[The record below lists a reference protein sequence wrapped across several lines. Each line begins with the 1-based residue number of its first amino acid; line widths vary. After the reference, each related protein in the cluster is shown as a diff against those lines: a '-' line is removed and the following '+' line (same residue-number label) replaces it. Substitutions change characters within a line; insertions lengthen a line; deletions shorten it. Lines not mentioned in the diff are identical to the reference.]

1 MPSTYIASLGYRVD
15 TRDLKKADKQLDK
28 LARSGDAADR
38 GMKKLSGGF
47 KKLAGAVAI
56 AYTAL
61 EGLGKVIEVTREFD
75 VLNAQLITATGSA
88 KDAAIAF
95 GALQDFAAT
104 TPYDLQQSVKGFT
117 QLVNL
122 GLTPSEKALKSY
134 GNTASAMGKDLSQ
147 MIEAVADA
155 STGEFERL
163 KEFGIKAKSEG
174 DNVSFTFR
182 GVTKTIGK
190 NAAEIESYLMA
201 LGDNEF
207 AGAMNERAKTLDGS
221 ISNLE
226 DTWDSLF
233 RTVSGSGVGGHIQK
247 GVDMASDAIQY
258 LIDLISSG
266 TVGGYL
272 DAFADKFSDITDA
285 ARVSFNFISG
295 FINESVSGWLSDIGT
310 FAKTVFTA
318 LSNLPITAKFYVQQ
332 VGVEISSLVDYAQVY
347 GSAFV
352 EMLDLKFQ
360 EIAERARILGRDLAN
375 AMNPFAEQY
384 DAKADIKRNEEEY
397 AQFYQGVLD
406 NATVQAQAIRDQRMQ
421 SVESIN
427 LEKSAELQAYDDKLT
442 AADMMLAKYREEK
455 ELRSSTTEDALEGF
469 KLQTKALNDMKAA
482 NPFEQVTNGAID
494 SLSAM
499 QSLSAQGSKEYR
511 KLGVAIEAVN
521 AIQAVGAVLNQAGGD
536 PYTAFPRMA
545 AMVASVASLGY
556 SVGSIAGGLAD
567 ESADNQEAQGLNV
580 WGDKSES
587 IANATDITASAVE
600 KLVGINS
607 DMLKALQTVQNGI
620 SKAAAI
626 VGRDV
631 TTPTINQDKLKFDY
645 SDVMGIFEPLGLE
658 KLIFDPLGIFGKTF
672 NKLFGGSSKVTD
684 EGIRIIGGSLGEM
697 MDDITVLAFQSV
709 KYKKWKF
716 GSTKRKTQYKDI
728 TDDVGSQFQLILN
741 SIADSVFLGAT
752 GLGLDSTAV
761 EKAIQDFEIESFNI
775 SLKGLSAEDQQAEIE
790 AVFGKIFDNLAGDVI
805 PFLDKFQQV
814 GEGLGETLA
823 RVSTQVSIMDLMV
836 DQLGVTMFDKMAN
849 PEMYAQAA
857 DNISTLVGGI
867 EEFADKTSGF
877 VNNFATEATKIDIYQ
892 KSLTD
897 SFNEVGL
904 TLPGTAAGM
913 WDLMASLDGSTEAG
927 QEQIAMLLN
936 SQEQAA
942 AYFNLIEKTTKG
954 YRDAIDAM
962 YGVSDAVAQ
971 MSLDAAL
978 AAARMGDFS
987 LAEQLSTNSL
997 APSMSSF
1004 GTRSEYELARAQ
1016 TAAKLEELAQLTE
1029 GTISVDEKQLT
1040 TLEQIRDTIK
1050 DNGTIENTAAI
1061 SELKKEVQAMNAV
1074 QVGQARNVADS
1085 NALLQQ
1091 IVIDGI
1097 PVRVEE

>member
-28 LARSGDAADR
+28 LAKSGKDAE
-38 GMKKLSGGF
+38 KSTQKLSAGF
-47 KKLAGAVAI
+47 KKLAGAVAF
-56 AYTAL
+56 AYAAF
-61 EGLGKVIEVTREFD
+61 ESAGKLINVTREFD

-201 LGDNEF
+201 LGTNEF

-233 RTVSGSGVGGHIQK
+233 RTVSGSGVGGYIQK

-266 TVGGYL
+266 AVGGYL
-272 DAFADKFSDITDA
+272 DAFADKFSDITGA

-295 FINESVSGWLSDIGT
+295 YLVEASNGWLGSVGS
-310 FAKTVFTA
+310 FMSEVWSVF
-318 LSNLPITAKFYVQQ
+318 SNLPITAKYHISR
-332 VGVEISSLVDYAQVY
+332 VGVELSSIVDYAQIY
-347 GSAFV
+347 GSAF
-352 EMLDLKFQ
+352 LKILSLKFS
-360 EIAERARILGRDLAN
+360 EIADEAKILGKDIAN
-375 AMNPFAEQY
+375 AMNPFADQY
-384 DAKADIKRNEEEY
+384 DAKADIKRNEEQYKLFYSNIMSY
-397 AQFYQGVLD
+397 ASEQV
-406 NATVQAQAIRDQRMQ
+406 NAIREQKL
-421 SVESIN
+421 SSIEAIN
-427 LEKSAELQAYDDKLT
+427 LEKTAELEAYEEKIT
-442 AADMMLAKYREEK
+442 AADKMLSAYKAEKKAKASAEGD
-455 ELRSSTTEDALEGF
+455 LLAGF
-469 KLQTKALNDMKAA
+469 KIKNSGSSKSDPLGMDLIADNAMK
-482 NPFEQVTNGAID
+482 G
-494 SLSAM
+494 LSAI
-499 QSLSAQGSKEYR
+499 QDLSAQGSKEYQ
-511 KLGVAIEAVN
+511 KLGK
-521 AIQAVGAVLNQAGGD
+521 AIQAVSAIQATAAAVASATTGNIIGAVSSGLTLLSMLSGD
-536 PYTAFPRMA
+536 
-545 AMVASVASLGY
+545 LG
-556 SVGSIAGGLAD
+556 AD
-567 ESADNQEAQGLNV
+567 DWIKNQENQGLNI

-587 IANATDITASAVE
+587 IANATDITANAVE
-600 KLVGINS
+600 RLVGINS

-620 SKAAAI
+620 SKAASLAL
-626 VGRDV
+626 RDTNIPQV
-631 TTPTINQDKLKFDY
+631 NTSSLVDSN
-645 SDVMGIFEPLGLE
+645 PLS
-658 KLIFDPLGIFGKTF
+658 FMTDHFSNIFGDNFLTNTLDFLTSGVFKF
-672 NKLFGGSSKVTD
+672 IGKFLGGSSKVTD
-684 EGIRIIGGSLGEM
+684 EGIRIIGGSLGDM
-697 MDDITVLAFQSV
+697 MDDITVLAFQRI
-709 KYKKWKF
+709 KYKKWRF
-716 GSTKRKTQYKDI
+716 GSTKRKTQYNDI
-728 TDDVGSQFQLILN
+728 TDEVGSQFQLVLN

-775 SLKGLSAEDQQAEIE
+775 SLKGLSAKDQQKEVE
-790 AVFGKIFDNLAGDVI
+790 AAFGKIFDDLAGDVI

>member
-28 LARSGDAADR
+28 LANSGKNAE
-38 GMKKLSGGF
+38 KSTQKLSAGF
-47 KKLAGAVAI
+47 KKLAGAVAF
-56 AYTAL
+56 AYAAF
-61 EGLGKVIEVTREFD
+61 ESAGKLINVTREFD

-233 RTVSGSGVGGHIQK
+233 RTVSGSGVGGYIQQ

-295 FINESVSGWLSDIGT
+295 YLVEASSGWLGDVG
-310 FAKTVFTA
+310 VFVSEVWKA
-318 LSNLPITAKFYVQQ
+318 FSNLPITAKYHIDQ
-332 VGVEISSLVDYAQVY
+332 VGLEISSIVDYAQIY
-347 GSAFV
+347 GTAF
-352 EMLDLKFQ
+352 LKILSLKFS
-360 EIAERARILGRDLAN
+360 ELADRAKILGDDIAN
-375 AMNPFAEQY
+375 AMNPFADQY
-384 DAKADIKRNEEEY
+384 NAEADIKRNEEQYKLFYSNIMSY
-397 AQFYQGVLD
+397 ASEQVG
-406 NATVQAQAIRDQRMQ
+406 AIRDQKL
-421 SVESIN
+421 SSIEAIN
-427 LEKSAELQAYDDKLT
+427 LEKTAELDAYEAKIT
-442 AADMMLAKYREEK
+442 AADKMLAAYKAEK
-455 ELRSSTTEDALEGF
+455 EAKARAEGDLLAGF
-469 KLQTKALNDMKAA
+469 KIKNSGSSKS
-482 NPFEQVTNGAID
+482 D
-494 SLSAM
+494 SLGMDLIADNATKGLSAI
-499 QSLSAQGSKEYR
+499 QDLSAQGSKEYQ
-511 KLGVAIEAVN
+511 KLGK
-521 AIQAVGAVLNQAGGD
+521 AIQAVSAIQA
-536 PYTAFPRMA
+536 TAA
-545 AMVASVASLGY
+545 AVASATTGNIIGAASSGLTFLSMLG
-556 SVGSIAGGLAD
+556 SGLGAD
-567 ESADNQEAQGLNV
+567 DWIKNQENQGLNV

-587 IANATDITASAVE
+587 IANATDITANAVE

-620 SKAAAI
+620 SKAASLAL
-626 VGRDV
+626 RDANI
-631 TTPTINQDKLKFDY
+631 PQINTGSLVNENPLSFITDNSFSGLFGSNFLTEALDFLT
-645 SDVMGIFEPLGLE
+645 GNFIFEA
-658 KLIFDPLGIFGKTF
+658 IGKF
-672 NKLFGGSSKVTD
+672 LGGSSKVTD

-716 GSTKRKTQYKDI
+716 GSSKRKTQYNDI
-728 TDDVGSQFQLILN
+728 TDEVGSQFQLVLN

-752 GLGLDSTAV
+752 GLGLDSSMV
-761 EKAIQDFEIESFNI
+761 EKAIQDFQIESFNI
-775 SLKGLSAEDQQAEIE
+775 SLLGLSAEDQQKEVE
-790 AVFGKIFDNLAGDVI
+790 AAFGKIFDDLAGDVI

-987 LAEQLSTNSL
+987 LAEQLSTSSL

-1061 SELKKEVQAMNAV
+1061 SELKKGIQELSDIQK
-1074 QVGQARNVADS
+1074 GQARNIADS
-1085 NALLQQ
+1085 NETLDQSLRVLQE
-1091 IVIDGI
+1091 IADK
-1097 PVRVEE
+1097 

>member
-1 MPSTYIASLGYRVD
+1 MAPTFIADLGYKVD
-15 TRDLKKADKQLDK
+15 TRPLKKGEKALNDVTSSGKKTESQNESVSKSFASIAKTTALMTTSIVASAAAVATYIYK
-28 LARSGDAADR
+28 LGAMERDLQANA
-38 GMKKLSGGF
+38 L
-47 KKLAGAVAI
+47 LAGT
-56 AYTAL
+56 TAN
-61 EGLGKVIEVTREFD
+61 EFEKMAFVYKQFGLTIDQVNDIYKDSRER
-75 VLNAQLITATGSA
+75 VGEWKKAQT
-88 KDAAIAF
+88 
-95 GALQDFAAT
+95 GALQDFGDVMDWSKGKITEFAN
-104 TPYDLQQSVKGFT
+104 SVD
-117 QLVNL
+117 
-122 GLTPSEKALKSY
+122 GLTGQQLLQRMVIEMESAGATANEMSFALEGMASEATRMIPALTDNGKAITSLADDYDTFNSSFALDKQEIQNY
-134 GNTASAMGKDLSQ
+134 KDL
-147 MIEAVADA
+147 
-155 STGEFERL
+155 T
-163 KEFGIKAKSEG
+163 KEFDLFLDTAENGM
-174 DNVSFTFR
+174 
-182 GVTKTIGK
+182 TKVLAPLAGHM
-190 NAAEIESYLMA
+190 AA
-201 LGDNEF
+201 
-207 AGAMNERAKTLDGS
+207 
-221 ISNLE
+221 
-226 DTWDSLF
+226 
-233 RTVSGSGVGGHIQK
+233 
-247 GVDMASDAIQY
+247 
-258 LIDLISSG
+258 
-266 TVGGYL
+266 
-272 DAFADKFSDITDA
+272 
-285 ARVSFNFISG
+285 
-295 FINESVSGWLSDIGT
+295 
-310 FAKTVFTA
+310 
-318 LSNLPITAKFYVQQ
+318 
-332 VGVEISSLVDYAQVY
+332 
-347 GSAFV
+347 
-352 EMLDLKFQ
+352 
-360 EIAERARILGRDLAN
+360 LAN
-375 AMNPFAEQY
+375 ATSHFLSSLQQGSESQLTDELVMLS
-384 DAKADIKRNEEEY
+384 DRAKLVREAIKNNQTLAGQAKNLTLNYIEGFSSSDLIDTELMSKELERIQSQALSIRERLSELRTGTGGLIDTSKPLEIMIKPVISTIASNSTSKEVAKTIASKIEIEMDSIAIPDDIGFDII
-397 AQFYQGVLD
+397 AD
-406 NATVQAQAIRDQRMQ
+406 NA
-421 SVESIN
+421 
-427 LEKSAELQAYDDKLT
+427 
-442 AADMMLAKYREEK
+442 
-455 ELRSSTTEDALEGF
+455 
-469 KLQTKALNDMKAA
+469 MK
-482 NPFEQVTNGAID
+482 G
-494 SLSAM
+494 LSAI
-499 QSLSAQGSKEYR
+499 QDLSAQGSKEYQ
-511 KLGVAIEAVN
+511 KLGK
-521 AIQAVGAVLNQAGGD
+521 AIQAVSAIQATAAAVASATTGNIIGAVSSGLTLLSMLSGD
-536 PYTAFPRMA
+536 
-545 AMVASVASLGY
+545 LG
-556 SVGSIAGGLAD
+556 AD
-567 ESADNQEAQGLNV
+567 DWIKNQENQGLNV

-587 IANATDITASAVE
+587 IANATDITANAVE

-620 SKAAAI
+620 SKAASLAL
-626 VGRDV
+626 RD
-631 TTPTINQDKLKFDY
+631 TNIPQINTGSLVNENPLSFITDNSFSGLFGSNFLTEALDFLT
-645 SDVMGIFEPLGLE
+645 GNFIFEA
-658 KLIFDPLGIFGKTF
+658 IGKF
-672 NKLFGGSSKVTD
+672 LGGSSKVTD

-716 GSTKRKTQYKDI
+716 GSSKSKTQYNDI
-728 TDDVGSQFQLILN
+728 TDEVGSQFQLVLN

-752 GLGLDSTAV
+752 GLGLDSAAV
-761 EKAIQDFEIESFNI
+761 EKAIQDFQIESFNI
-775 SLKGLSAEDQQAEIE
+775 SLLGLSAEDQQKEVE
-790 AVFGKIFDNLAGDVI
+790 AAFGKIFDDLAGDVI

-892 KSLTD
+892 KSLTN

-913 WDLMASLDGSTEAG
+913 WELMASLDGSTEAG

-942 AYFNLIEKTTKG
+942 AYFDLIEKTTKA
-954 YRDAIDAM
+954 YRDAIDSM

-1074 QVGQARNVADS
+1074 QVGQARNAADS